1 MLQHYYS
8 KIIEI
13 IANIFRRS
21 LRKLGG
27 NQEQKTSHGQR
38 QIERLKQFVSR
49 SATMLNLDQE
59 MALAAGMAQPTK
71 VAVIV
76 IGGGEDKVQDRKIL
90 RAFVECS
97 GASSARIAII
107 PSASREPD
115 IIGQIYHQ
123 IFSELKAEVVEVLDI
138 RERQQQSI
146 EEAEAQIDRYTGVFM
161 TGGDQLRL
169 CNLIGETAL
178 AIAIRERVRKGKL
191 VLAGTSA
198 GAAAM
203 GHHMISG
210 GGSGESPHKEIV
222 TMAIGLGILPEII
235 VDQHFHNRN
244 RMARLMTAIAA
255 HPDKLGIGIDE
266 DTAAIFE
273 QDGLM
278 RVMGK
283 GTVTVV
289 DPGEVSYS
297 NQLWV
302 SNTAPL
308 TIHNLRVHILSE
320 GGKYQLQKRIPFGH
334 VI

>member
-1 MLQHYYS
+1 M
-8 KIIEI
+8 
-13 IANIFRRS
+13 
-21 LRKLGG
+21 GG
-27 NQEQKTSHGQR
+27 KQEQKLRQNLR
-38 QIERLKQFVSR
+38 QIERLKQFAIE
-49 SATMLNLDQE
+49 SASMLNLDQE
-59 MALAAGMAQPTK
+59 MTFGIGMSQPVK
-71 VAVIV
+71 AAVIV

-90 RAFVECS
+90 RAFVESS
-97 GASSARIAII
+97 GGSSARIAII

-115 IIGQIYHQ
+115 IIGRIYTQ
-123 IFSELKAEVVEVLDI
+123 IFTELRAESVEVLDI
-138 RERQQQSI
+138 RERQQQSQS
-146 EEAEAQIDRYTGVFM
+146 EVDALLERFTGVFM

-169 CNLIGETAL
+169 CALIAETPL
-178 AIAIRERVRKGKL
+178 AIGIRERVNQGKI

-203 GHHMISG
+203 GYEMIAG
-210 GGSGESPHKEIV
+210 GGSGDSPHKEIV
-222 TMAIGLGILPEII
+222 SMSTGLGILPSII

-273 QDGLM
+273 LDNIM

-308 TIHNLRVHILSE
+308 TIHNLRVHILSA
-320 GGKYQLQKRIPFGH
+320 GNKYHLLKRVPLNPAI
-334 VI
+334 

>member
-1 MLQHYYS
+1 MGS
-8 KIIEI
+8 
-13 IANIFRRS
+13 S
-21 LRKLGG
+21 
-27 NQEQKTSHGQR
+27 QEDNAR
-38 QIERLKQFVSR
+38 QSQQQIDRLKQFVDL
-49 SATMLNLDQE
+49 SASMLNLDTE
-59 MALAAGMAQPTK
+59 MAVATGMSQPTK
-71 VAVIV
+71 AATIV
-76 IGGGEDKVQDRKIL
+76 IGGGEDKVQDRVIL
-90 RAFVECS
+90 RTFVERS
-97 GASSARIAII
+97 GASSSRIAII

-115 IIGQIYHQ
+115 IIGRIYYE
-123 IFSELKAEVVEVLDI
+123 IFSELRAEKVEVLDI
-138 RERQQQSI
+138 RERQQQTM
-146 EEAEAQIDRYTGVFM
+146 EEAEEQIDRFTGVFM

-169 CNLIGETAL
+169 CSLIGETPL
-178 AIAIRERVRKGKL
+178 AIAIRERVHQGKL

-203 GHHMISG
+203 GYNMISG

-222 TMAIGLGILPEII
+222 TMSIGLGILPDIV

-308 TIHNLRVHILSE
+308 TIHNLRVHILSA
-320 GGKYQLQKRIPFGH
+320 GGTYHLQKRMPLSPI
-334 VI
+334 I